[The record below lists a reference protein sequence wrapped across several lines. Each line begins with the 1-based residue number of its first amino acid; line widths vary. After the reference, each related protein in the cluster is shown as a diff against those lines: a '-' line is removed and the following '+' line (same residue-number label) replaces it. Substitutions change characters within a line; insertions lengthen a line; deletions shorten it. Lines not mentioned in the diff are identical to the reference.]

1 MHILVTLKVLFLL
14 MLANGTPVIATDIL
28 GSRLA
33 FPIDGGAKFTD
44 GRRVFGSSKSFR
56 GIFLS
61 ILVTS
66 AFAFT
71 VGMNWKTGALVSS
84 MAMFG
89 DLFSSFFKRRF
100 NLASG
105 SRATGLDQVP
115 ESLFPL
121 LACRSVL
128 KLTPLDI
135 AAGVAFFFIGELL
148 LSRLFYRFHLR
159 DHPY

>member
-28 GSRLA
+28 GSHLA
-33 FPIDGGAKFTD
+33 FPIDKRAKFAD
-44 GRRVFGSSKSFR
+44 GHQVFGSSKSVR

-66 AFAFT
+66 ALAFT
-71 VGMNWKTGALVSS
+71 VGMDWKTGALVSS
-84 MAMFG
+84 MAMVG
-89 DLFSSFFKRRF
+89 DLFSSFFKRRL
-100 NLASG
+100 NLPTG

-121 LACRSVL
+121 LACRSL
-128 KLTPLDI
+128 LMLTALDI
-135 AAGVAFFFIGELL
+135 VAGVALFFVGELL
-148 LSRLFYRFHLR
+148 LSRLFYHFHLR

>member
-28 GSRLA
+28 GSRFA
-33 FPIDGGAKFTD
+33 FPIDGGANFAD
-44 GRRVFGSSKSFR
+44 GHPVFGSSKTVR

-71 VGMNWKTGALVSS
+71 VGMGLKTGALVAS
-84 MAMFG
+84 MAMAG
-89 DLFSSFFKRRF
+89 DLFSSFFKRRL
-100 NLASG
+100 NLPAG
-105 SRATGLDQVP
+105 SKVTGLDQVP

-128 KLTPLDI
+128 MLTALDI
-135 AAGVAFFFIGELL
+135 VAGVALFIVGELL
-148 LSRLFYRFHLR
+148 LSRLFYHFHLR

>member
-14 MLANGTPVIATDIL
+14 MLANGTPVIAKDIL
-28 GSRLA
+28 RSRFA
-33 FPIDGGAKFTD
+33 FPIDRGANFAD
-44 GRRVFGSSKSFR
+44 GRQVFGSSKTIR

-71 VGMNWKTGALVSS
+71 LGMDWKIGALVAS
-84 MAMFG
+84 MAMVG
-89 DLFSSFFKRRF
+89 DLFSSFFKRRL
-100 NLASG
+100 NLPAG

-121 LACRSVL
+121 LACRSAFM
-128 KLTPLDI
+128 LTALDI
-135 AAGVAFFFIGELL
+135 AGGVALFFVGELI
-148 LSRLFYRFHLR
+148 LSRLFYHFHLR
-159 DHPY
+159 DQPY